1 MTDFAFASAAEL
13 ASLIR
18 NREVSPVEVMRATL
32 ARIEAGQPILNAFIT
47 VAAEQAMEAAG
58 AAEAAVMCGAPL
70 GPLHGVPLAVKDLVP
85 TAGIRTTWGSLIFKD
100 HVPDTDA
107 EVVARMK
114 RAGAI
119 VVGKTTTPEF
129 GQQCLTVAPLFGR
142 TRNADGPIAPP
153 AGRAAVRR
161 SPSPPASY
169 PSRSRRMAAARRG
182 SRPPATASSASSR
195 GSASC
200 RRIMR
205 RTGSAISPTSRR

>member
-47 VAAEQAMEAAG
+47 DATEQAMEAAR

-129 GQQCLTVAPLFGR
+129 GQQCLTEAPLFGR
-142 TRNADGPIAPP
+142 TRNA
-153 AGRAAVRR
+153 
-161 SPSPPASY
+161 
-169 PSRSRRMAAARRG
+169 
-182 SRPPATASSASSR
+182 
-195 GSASC
+195 
-200 RRIMR
+200 
-205 RTGSAISPTSRR
+205 